1 MNPSVARF
9 DATLR
14 AELGSRWVRHA
25 LIAVAVVGVA
35 SLGAWAAGLGAR
47 ASAHASLCGFI
58 MLSVVVRSRF
68 RQVTPTW
75 VVFSGAVASIPVGSF
90 ATADMAQGMAA
101 AILLGG
107 VTAIAV
113 FESRRRTIV
122 LTSALIA
129 IEAGSVWLAAQAW
142 EAIVS
147 LLPGVA
153 AAVIT
158 VALLSSLRGRLAE
171 RGAAVVSRD
180 LRYQDLF
187 DRVPVGLYRTGLD
200 GSVLDANQALA
211 DLLGA
216 PRESV
221 VGRPV
226 HPYLVDPEDLARLR
240 ERMPVD
246 GTALITDLRFRR
258 ADGRMIW
265 VRDRTRAVCDE
276 TGSIVCYE
284 GELQDITD
292 QVEYLERL
300 QALIKSKSDLIAA
313 VSHELRTPL
322 TAVVGYLDLL
332 AAGPIEDS
340 EEVLKVTAE
349 QAHDVAAIVDDLL
362 TAARLDNRELVV
374 CTDEVD
380 IVEAVRSAVRTIG
393 NPNVLLTLPM
403 RVVAVGDA
411 ARVRQILR
419 NLIGNAYR
427 YGRPPV
433 SVHTDTDSNSVRIVV
448 ADRGDAISPEV
459 QAQMF
464 EPFFTT
470 GVGGSQPGAI
480 GLGLAVSRQL
490 ARRMGGDL
498 RHDRVGTETRFT
510 LELPA
515 ATNAA
520 RAA

>member
-1 MNPSVARF
+1 MNPSTARF
-9 DATLR
+9 DVTLR

-25 LIAVAVVGVA
+25 LIAVGVVGTA
-35 SLGAWAAGLGAR
+35 SLGAWAAGLGAM
-47 ASAHASLCGFI
+47 ASAPASLCAFI
-58 MLSVVVRSRF
+58 FLSVVVRSRF
-68 RQVTPTW
+68 REVTPTW
-75 VVFSGAVASIPVGSF
+75 VVFSAVVASIPVGTF
-90 ATADMAQGMAA
+90 APADMAQGIAA
-101 AILLGG
+101 SLLLGG
-107 VTAIAV
+107 ITAIAV
-113 FESRRRTIV
+113 FEPRRRTMV

-129 IEAGSVWLAAQAW
+129 IEAGSVWLAAEQW

-153 AAVIT
+153 AAVLT

-200 GSVLDANQALA
+200 GSLLDANQALA
-211 DLLGA
+211 DIFGA
-216 PRESV
+216 TRESV

-226 HPYLVDPEDLARLR
+226 HPYLVDPDDLGRLR
-240 ERMPVD
+240 ERTPAD
-246 GTALITDLRFRR
+246 GTPLITDLRFRR
-258 ADGRMIW
+258 ADGRVIW

-276 TGSIVCYE
+276 HGSIVCYE

-300 QALIKSKSDLIAA
+300 QSLVKSKSDLIAA

-340 EEVLKVTAE
+340 EEMLKVTAE

-374 CTDEVD
+374 RTDEVD
-380 IVEAVRSAVRTIG
+380 VVEAVRSAVRTLG
-393 NPNVLLTLPM
+393 NPYVLLALPM
-403 RVVAVGDA
+403 HVVAIGDA

-433 SVHTDTDSNSVRIVV
+433 SVHAEVDGSTVRLVV
-448 ADRGDAISPEV
+448 ADRGDAIPPAV
-459 QAQMF
+459 QVQMF

-470 GVGGSQPGAI
+470 GVGESQPGAI

-490 ARRMGGDL
+490 ARRMGGEL

-515 ATNAA
+515 AANAA